1 MLLLVAMSGS
11 MVLWQLGSVLMSQA
25 QITRQGHEMTLVWT
39 ATIGTVLSW
48 PHSLLATTLK
58 RIGPAPNL
66 GGTADPDGQ
75 RAGEMAL
82 WVEPL
87 QPSLTT

>member
-48 PHSLLATTLK
+48 PHPFPGQQSSANLDSWETDKLAP
-58 RIGPAPNL
+58 R
-66 GGTADPDGQ
+66 
-75 RAGEMAL
+75 
-82 WVEPL
+82 V
-87 QPSLTT
+87 